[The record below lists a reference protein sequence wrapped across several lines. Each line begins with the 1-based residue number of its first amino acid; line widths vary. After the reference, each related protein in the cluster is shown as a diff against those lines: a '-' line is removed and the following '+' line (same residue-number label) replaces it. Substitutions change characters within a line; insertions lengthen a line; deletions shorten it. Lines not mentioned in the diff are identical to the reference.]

1 MTRDE
6 AIALYDSQWWVGKTP
21 AEIFEFQINEPK
33 LCMPFGDFQAAA
45 ESALGRPVFTHEF
58 ADPQSLLDEFH
69 KRRAAKTLP
78 EIMAELPADKTIVVT
93 P

>member
-6 AIALYDSQWWVGKTP
+6 AIALAESKWWVGKTA
-21 AEIFEFQINEPK
+21 AEIFCFQINEQK
-33 LCMPFGDFQAAA
+33 LCMNFGDFHKAT

-58 ADPQSLLDEFH
+58 ANPLRLMQEFSTN
-69 KRRAAKTLP
+69 KRATLTD
-78 EIMAELPADKTIVVT
+78 ILAELPADKTIVVVT